1 MGTETIIPAL
11 DPMPLPAPFWLF
23 KLLLVLTFFLHI
35 VVMNFMFGGGLI
47 AAFSGLF
54 RKKNESDQRL
64 FKDIVP
70 KIPSLLAATIT
81 LGIAPLLFVQVL
93 YGQFFYTATIIMAWP
108 WFLVLVLLMFAYYG
122 FYIVAL
128 KQDKTSRGIGWV
140 MLISIFFIFLV
151 GFFYSSNFTLME
163 SPATWSAKYFQDRSG
178 WNLNG
183 SESTLIPRFLH
194 FLVASVAVGSFLII
208 LTGLFRWKQE
218 ADYARFL
225 IVRGGQWFMYATM
238 TQFVVGIWFLI
249 SLPREAMLQFMGG
262 NMLATISLL
271 IGVVGGLA
279 AIFIMSNGI
288 RNDDPRTPAW
298 WAMGITGVVVIFM
311 AMMRDVLRTAYL
323 SPYFK
328 ASELPVK
335 TQLDVL
341 ILFLVL
347 FVIGILVWALM
358 IKRYFFTPSAKI
370 TE

>member
-64 FKDIVP
+64 FNDIVP

-163 SPATWSAKYFQDRSG
+163 SPATWSAK
-178 WNLNG
+178 
-183 SESTLIPRFLH
+183 
-194 FLVASVAVGSFLII
+194 
-208 LTGLFRWKQE
+208 
-218 ADYARFL
+218 
-225 IVRGGQWFMYATM
+225 
-238 TQFVVGIWFLI
+238 
-249 SLPREAMLQFMGG
+249 
-262 NMLATISLL
+262 
-271 IGVVGGLA
+271 
-279 AIFIMSNGI
+279 
-288 RNDDPRTPAW
+288 
-298 WAMGITGVVVIFM
+298 
-311 AMMRDVLRTAYL
+311 
-323 SPYFK
+323 
-328 ASELPVK
+328 
-335 TQLDVL
+335 
-341 ILFLVL
+341 
-347 FVIGILVWALM
+347 
-358 IKRYFFTPSAKI
+358 
-370 TE
+370 